1 MKQNL
6 LAALVLSLALTAS
19 AEAFHNPVMLADQG
33 SFTAGGTVVTAPG
46 MLDNSKPLDPS
57 GQTLHGDH
65 AYVFYQKPV
74 KAKKNAIVFLHGAGQ
89 SGKTWETTLM
99 GGMVSKISS
108 LKKGMPPTLWINP
121 AAGELV
127 SQRREEPYQ
136 RYPWSSFGMITSA
149 LASILIIISVSTS
162 GGTKRHGKSSS
173 AA

>member
-19 AEAFHNPVMLADQG
+19 AEAFHNPVTLADQG

-46 MLDNSKPLDPS
+46 TLDNSKPLDPS

-74 KAKKNAIVFLHGAGQ
+74 KAKKNVIVFLHGAGQ
-89 SGKTWETTLM
+89 SGKTWETTPDGRDGFQNIFLE
-99 GGMVSKISS
+99 
-108 LKKGMPPTLWINP
+108 KGMPPTSWINP
-121 AAGELV
+121 AAAELV

-136 RYPWSSFGMITSA
+136 RHPWSSFGMITSA
-149 LASILIIISVSTS
+149 LASIRIIIPVSTS
-162 GGTKRHGKSSS
+162 SGTKRHGKSFS